1 MTTLQIKGTIIPNDD
16 KWIYNLLDM
25 DSTAPSDIVLP
36 DNNEPL
42 DIEVNSGGGDVFSGS
57 EIYTALRDYQ
67 GDVNVKV
74 VGIAASAAS
83 VIAMAGN
90 NVSIS
95 PTAQIMIHN
104 VSGGT
109 AGDYREHNK
118 VSEILQK
125 GNNSIASAY
134 MAKTGKDLDELLN
147 LMNEETWL
155 TAEEAKEQGFADEIM
170 FSNDKAQAPKMVAS
184 ASPVIP
190 QDVIERLTN
199 AMKPNFSLDEL
210 ADKVTEKI
218 EAKQEQSNTVNTTD
232 SNSNE
237 EPEAKKTGFAR
248 FFF

>member
-42 DIEVNSGGGDVFSGS
+42 DVEVNSGGGDVFSGS
-57 EIYTALRDYQ
+57 EIYTALRGYQ
-67 GDVNVKV
+67 GDVNVNI
-74 VGIAASAAS
+74 VGIAGSAAS

-90 NVSIS
+90 KVSIS

-104 VSGGT
+104 TSMGT
-109 AGDYREHNK
+109 SGDYREHDK

-125 GNNSIASAY
+125 GNSSLATAY
-134 MAKTGKDLDELLN
+134 MDKTGKDLDELLN

-155 TAEEAKEQGFADEIM
+155 TAEEAKENGFVDEIM
-170 FSNDKAQAPKMVAS
+170 FSDNKAPKMVAS

-218 EAKQEQSNTVNTTD
+218 EAKQDDLAKNNQQN
-232 SNSNE
+232 NE
-237 EPEAKKTGFAR
+237 PNKEPEAKKTGFAR

>member
-1 MTTLQIKGTIIPNDD
+1 MTTLQIKGTIISNDD

-42 DIEVNSGGGDVFSGS
+42 DVEVNSGGGDVFSGS
-57 EIYTALRDYQ
+57 EIYTALRGYQ
-67 GDVNVKV
+67 GDVNVNI
-74 VGIAASAAS
+74 VGIAGSAAS

-90 NVSIS
+90 KVSIS

-170 FSNDKAQAPKMVAS
+170 FSNDKAPKMVAS

-218 EAKQEQSNTVNTTD
+218 EAKQDDLAKNNQQNSTT
-232 SNSNE
+232 NK

>member
-1 MTTLQIKGTIIPNDD
+1 QINGTIIPNDD

-42 DIEVNSGGGDVFSGS
+42 DVEVNSGGGDVFSGS
-57 EIYTALRDYQ
+57 EIYTALRGYQ
-67 GDVNVKV
+67 GDVNVNI
-74 VGIAASAAS
+74 VGIAGSAAS

-90 NVSIS
+90 KVSIS

-118 VSEILQK
+118 FSEILQK
-125 GNNSIASAY
+125 GNDSTASAY

-170 FSNDKAQAPKMVAS
+170 FSNDKAPKMVAS

-218 EAKQEQSNTVNTTD
+218 EAKQDDLAKNNQQN
-232 SNSNE
+232 NE
-237 EPEAKKTGFAR
+237 PNKEPEAKKTGFAR

>member
-1 MTTLQIKGTIIPNDD
+1 MTKLQIKGTIIPNDD

-42 DIEVNSGGGDVFSGS
+42 DVEVNSGGGDVFSGS
-57 EIYTALRDYQ
+57 EIYTALRGYQ
-67 GDVNVKV
+67 GDVNVNI
-74 VGIAASAAS
+74 VGIAGSAAS

-90 NVSIS
+90 KVSIS

-109 AGDYREHNK
+109 EGDYREHNK

-170 FSNDKAQAPKMVAS
+170 FSNDKAPKMAAS

-218 EAKQEQSNTVNTTD
+218 EAKQDDLAKNNQQN
-232 SNSNE
+232 NE
-237 EPEAKKTGFAR
+237 PSKKTGFAR

>member
-1 MTTLQIKGTIIPNDD
+1 MTKLQIKGTIIPNDD

-42 DIEVNSGGGDVFSGS
+42 DVEVNSGGGDVFSGS
-57 EIYTALRDYQ
+57 EIYTALRSYQ
-67 GDVNVKV
+67 GNVNVNI
-74 VGIAASAAS
+74 VGIAGSAAS

-90 NVSIS
+90 KVSIS

-104 VSGGT
+104 ISSAVSG
-109 AGDYREHNK
+109 DHN
-118 VSEILQK
+118 ILAHESNVLK
-125 GNNSIASAY
+125 NYNSSIANAY
-134 MAKTGKDLDELLN
+134 VDKTGKDMDELLN
-147 LMNEETWL
+147 LMSEETWF
-155 TAEEAKEQGFADEIM
+155 TADEAVKQGFADEIM
-170 FSNDKAQAPKMVAS
+170 FSNDKAPKMVAS

-218 EAKQEQSNTVNTTD
+218 EAKQEQSNTVNTNTTD
-232 SNSNE
+232 SNSKE

>member
-1 MTTLQIKGTIIPNDD
+1 MTKLQIKGTIIPNDD

-42 DIEVNSGGGDVFSGS
+42 DVEVNSGGGDVFSGS
-57 EIYTALRDYQ
+57 EIYTALRSYQ
-67 GDVNVKV
+67 GNVNVNI
-74 VGIAASAAS
+74 VGIAGSAAS

-90 NVSIS
+90 KVSIS

-104 VSGGT
+104 VSGGA

-134 MAKTGKDLDELLN
+134 MAKTGNGLDELLN

-170 FSNDKAQAPKMVAS
+170 FSNDKAPKMVAS

-218 EAKQEQSNTVNTTD
+218 EAKQDDLAKNNQQN
-232 SNSNE
+232 NE
-237 EPEAKKTGFAR
+237 PNKEPEAKKSGFAR

>member
-1 MTTLQIKGTIIPNDD
+1 MTKLQIKGTIIPNDD

-42 DIEVNSGGGDVFSGS
+42 DVEVNSGGGDVFSGS
-57 EIYTALRDYQ
+57 EIYTALRGYQ
-67 GDVNVKV
+67 GDVNVNI
-74 VGIAASAAS
+74 VGIAGSAAS

-90 NVSIS
+90 KVSIS

-104 VSGGT
+104 VSGGA

-170 FSNDKAQAPKMVAS
+170 FSNDKAPKMVAS

-218 EAKQEQSNTVNTTD
+218 EAKQDDLAKNNQQN
-232 SNSNE
+232 NE
-237 EPEAKKTGFAR
+237 PNKEPEAKKTGFAR

>member
-1 MTTLQIKGTIIPNDD
+1 MTKLQIKGTIIPNDD

-42 DIEVNSGGGDVFSGS
+42 DVEVNSGGGDVFSGS
-57 EIYTALRDYQ
+57 EIYTALRSYQ
-67 GDVNVKV
+67 GNVNVNI
-74 VGIAASAAS
+74 VGIAGSAAS

-90 NVSIS
+90 KVSIS

-104 VSGGT
+104 VSGGA

-170 FSNDKAQAPKMVAS
+170 FSNDKAPNMVAS

-218 EAKQEQSNTVNTTD
+218 EAKQDDLAKNNQQN
-232 SNSNE
+232 NE
-237 EPEAKKTGFAR
+237 PNKEPEAKKTGFAR